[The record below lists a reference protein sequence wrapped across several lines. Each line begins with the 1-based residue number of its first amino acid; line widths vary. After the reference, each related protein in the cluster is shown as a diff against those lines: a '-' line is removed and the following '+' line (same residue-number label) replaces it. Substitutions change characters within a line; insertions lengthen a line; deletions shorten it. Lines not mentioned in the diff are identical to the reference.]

1 MLQTLT
7 KQRKAGIFRGKNEIS
22 FASLMSLEM
31 KKKKTKSDWLF
42 LMINCRTE
50 CPRNFF
56 KGSNSSSKFFLVYL
70 EALKPRETY
79 G

>member
-22 FASLMSLEM
+22 YASLMSLEM

-42 LMINCRTE
+42 LMINCRKE

-56 KGSNSSSKFFLVYL
+56 
-70 EALKPRETY
+70 
-79 G
+79 